1 MIQCNDYNSV
11 RNTWDLRKNLFSFF
25 LVFGV
30 SPDFARSKILKPKW
44 TFQPRNTNRE
54 VSVFPSSHQFPVY
67 FHVCTQTCPP
77 DVPIYPLKLSCLKKL
92 PHYTPTICCSS
103 KPLRQ
108 SVSVPNNCPKH
119 LTVHTNDNDD
129 LKLTNFQF
137 KCPLCA
143 KIV

>member
-11 RNTWDLRKNLFSFF
+11 RNTWDLRKNLFFFFFWFLAFHLILLEVKFWTKVDVSAKEYQQRGLSFSFF
-25 LVFGV
+25 PSV
-30 SPDFARSKILKPKW
+30 SSL
-44 TFQPRNTNRE
+44 
-54 VSVFPSSHQFPVY
+54 
-67 FHVCTQTCPP
+67 
-77 DVPIYPLKLSCLKKL
+77 LSCLYTNLSPWCAHLPTQIELFKKL

-108 SVSVPNNCPKH
+108 SVSVPNNCLKH